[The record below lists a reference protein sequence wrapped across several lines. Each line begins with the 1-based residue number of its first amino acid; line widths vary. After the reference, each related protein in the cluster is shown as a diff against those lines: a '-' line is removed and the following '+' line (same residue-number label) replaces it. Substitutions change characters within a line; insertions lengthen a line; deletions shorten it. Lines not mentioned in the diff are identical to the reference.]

1 MKNQTTVEKAVQA
14 EEIVKEEVT
23 ECKDAAEKPAKKP
36 AKAKK
41 AAPAKEAAP
50 SNVRANITIEYQF
63 RNTTIQ
69 SIMDK
74 IAEKKEKYVFH
85 GLAVNQL
92 LHRVIL
98 IRYVIIPSLLTII
111 SE

>member
-74 IAEKKEKYVFH
+74 ILEAEEGNSINK
-85 GLAVNQL
+85 LAVYIQPENG
-92 LHRVIL
+92 VAY
-98 IRYVIIPSLLTII
+98 YVVNDQDEGKSVDL
-111 SE
+111 